1 MGYEV
6 SYLVDR
12 RIVFIHLQ
20 GKLTMDELRVM
31 TAESR
36 RLSEEGIPFVHVLS
50 DTRELKVDFKV
61 SDFME
66 LFRGLPPI
74 PTVGWSVHITD
85 NALQRF
91 FFSLISQLVHNKTR
105 TFATVEEG
113 IAFLQKIDDTLPVI
127 PMPSKV
133 KQE

>member
-6 SYLVDR
+6 SYLVEKR
-12 RIVFIHLQ
+12 VVFIYLQ
-20 GKLTMDELRVM
+20 GKLTMSELRVM

-36 RLSEEGIPFVHVLS
+36 RLCEEGIPFVHVLS

-74 PTVGWSVHITD
+74 PTVGWSVQITD

-91 FFSLISQLVHNKTR
+91 FFSLIAQLTHNKTR
-105 TFATVEEG
+105 TFVTVEEG

-127 PMPSKV
+127 PMPRKV

>member
-6 SYLVDR
+6 YYLVDR
-12 RIVFIHLQ
+12 RVIFIDLQ

-61 SDFME
+61 NDFMG

-74 PTVGWSVHITD
+74 PTVGWSVHVTD
-85 NALQRF
+85 NALHRF
-91 FFSLISQLVHNKTR
+91 FFSLIAQLTSNKTR
-105 TFATVEEG
+105 TFATIEEA
-113 IAFLQKIDDTLPVI
+113 IAFIQKADDTVPPI
-127 PMPSKV
+127 PMPHKQ